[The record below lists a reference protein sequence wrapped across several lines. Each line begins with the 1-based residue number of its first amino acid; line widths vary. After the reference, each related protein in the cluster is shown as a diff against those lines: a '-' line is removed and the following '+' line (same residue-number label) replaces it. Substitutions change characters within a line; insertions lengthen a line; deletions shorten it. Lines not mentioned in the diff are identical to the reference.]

1 MTGVLVLLGPT
12 AAGKSDLAVELA
24 LRWRDQG
31 RPAEIVSADSM
42 LVYRGMDIGTAK
54 PSQALRRQVRHHLID
69 IMEVTETASVA
80 EFQALARAA
89 IADCQARGVLPI
101 VVGGS
106 ALYLRA
112 VVDRFDFPGADP
124 ALRASLEAELA
135 QLGPAA
141 LHRRLTELDPVV
153 AAGVQ
158 VGNGR
163 RLVRAL
169 EAIAVSGGYRSRLPE
184 FSYAL
189 DAVVQVG
196 LELSRPEL
204 DRRIAER
211 VDRMWR
217 DGLTQEVEGL
227 LRRGLERGPTAARA
241 IGYRQA
247 IDQLAGRSSESEA
260 RQLTVLRTR
269 RFARRQ
275 LSWWR
280 RDPRIEW
287 LAGDRPIDPAALASL
302 VEDRLGLSRGGV

>member
-1 MTGVLVLLGPT
+1 MSGVLVLLGPT

-31 RPAEIVSADSM
+31 QPAEIVSADSM

-54 PSQALRRQVRHHLID
+54 PSLALRQRVRHHLID

-80 EFQALARAA
+80 EFQAWARAA
-89 IADCQARGVLPI
+89 IADCQSRGVWPI

-112 VVDRFDFPGADP
+112 VIDRFDFPGADP
-124 ALRASLEAELA
+124 AVRAGLEAELA
-135 QLGPAA
+135 ALGPLP
-141 LHRRLTELDPVV
+141 LHRRLVELDPVA

-158 VGNGR
+158 PGNGR

-169 EAIAVSGGYRSRLPE
+169 EAIAVSGSYRSTLPE
-184 FSYAL
+184 FTYAL
-189 DAVVQVG
+189 DSVVQIG
-196 LELSRPEL
+196 LDLTRPEL

-217 DGLTQEVEGL
+217 DGLVDEVEGL
-227 LRRGLERGPTAARA
+227 LRRGLELGPTAARA
-241 IGYRQA
+241 IGYRQV
-247 IDQLAGRSSESEA
+247 IDRLAGRLSDQEA
-260 RQLTVLRTR
+260 RQQTIVRTR

-287 LAGDRPIDPAALASL
+287 LTGDRPLDPGAVASL
-302 VEDRLGLSRGGV
+302 FQDRLGPGRRGV